1 MNDVEILKYKIEKV
15 ELPLVNC
22 VKGNIDFDLSDFK
35 NKIYELQVN
44 VKLQNL
50 NINNVDEFY
59 KLRAKLNN
67 FAKQINDEK
76 KKVKNEYTKPYT
88 DFEKQ
93 VKECIGLIEESSKFV
108 DDQLKCYE
116 EQQKQLLREDYIE
129 MWKSFGKD
137 SFVNYE
143 RIENPKWFLKSCS
156 KKNVLVEMESINN
169 KINADVTILKSAVV
183 DEEEFKGVV
192 KNYYETLDIG
202 LVLGEYTKWK
212 NIVKQEKIV
221 VEQVENETLKTT
233 QENTENA
240 TETKFN
246 VLNEELKVEEQTKQV
261 QAIISFT
268 ADEKI
273 VDYVLELLEKN
284 NIKCNFRKNYV

>member
-1 MNDVEILKYKIEKV
+1 MNDIEILKYQIAKV
-15 ELPLVNC
+15 ELPLVKC
-22 VKGNIDFDLSDFK
+22 QSGNIAFDLSEFK
-35 NKIYELQVN
+35 NQIYELQVKT
-44 VKLQNL
+44 KLQNL

-88 DFEKQ
+88 EFEKQ
-93 VKECIGLIEESSKFV
+93 VKECIKLIEDSSAFV
-108 DDQLKCYE
+108 DDQLKTYE

-129 MWKSFGKD
+129 MWKTFGKD
-137 SFVNYE
+137 SFVQYE

-156 KKNVLVEMESINN
+156 KKNVLVEMETINN
-169 KINADVTILKSAVV
+169 KINADVLILKNAII
-183 DEEEFKGVV
+183 DEDEFKNVV
-192 KNYYETLDIG
+192 KNYYDTLDLG

-221 VEQVENETLKTT
+221 VEQTENETLKTT

-240 TETKFN
+240 TETKFHA
-246 VLNEELKVEEQTKQV
+246 LNEELKVEEESKKV

-268 ADEKI
+268 ADEKV
-273 VDYVLELLEKN
+273 VDYVLRLLDEN
-284 NIKCNFRKNYV
+284 NIKYNFRKNNL

>member
-1 MNDVEILKYKIEKV
+1 MNDIEILKYQIAKV
-15 ELPLVNC
+15 ELPLVACN
-22 VKGNIDFDLSDFK
+22 KGTIAFDLSEFK
-35 NKIYELQVN
+35 NQIYELQVKA
-44 VKLQNL
+44 KLQNL

-67 FAKQINDEK
+67 FSKQINDEK

-88 DFEKQ
+88 EFEKQ
-93 VKECIGLIEESSKFV
+93 VKECIKLIEDSSAFV
-108 DDQLKCYE
+108 DDQLKTYE

-129 MWKSFGKD
+129 MWKTFNKD
-137 SFVNYE
+137 NLVSYE

-156 KKNVLVEMESINN
+156 KKNVLVEMQTISEKIDADINILKNAINN
-169 KINADVTILKSAVV
+169 V
-183 DEEEFKGVV
+183 DELTEVIS
-192 KNYYETLDIG
+192 NYYNSLDLG
-202 LVLGEYTKWK
+202 KELGEYTKWK

-221 VEQVENETLKTT
+221 VETIKEEPLKTT

-246 VLNEELKVEEQTKQV
+246 VLNEELKIEEESKKV

-268 ADEKI
+268 ADEKV
-273 VDYVLELLEKN
+273 VDYVLKLLDEN
-284 NIKCNFRKNYV
+284 NIKYNYRKNNL